1 MGDIIVIKDS
11 QTDLEKEWVILTSLE
26 SDVYSHEYLVVYD
39 EDDIDEN
46 GDVELV
52 ILIYENENLFYIEDD
67 NEEEHAQS
75 LLEEFFNNQDYI
87 EDEA

>member
-87 EDEA
+87 EDQL